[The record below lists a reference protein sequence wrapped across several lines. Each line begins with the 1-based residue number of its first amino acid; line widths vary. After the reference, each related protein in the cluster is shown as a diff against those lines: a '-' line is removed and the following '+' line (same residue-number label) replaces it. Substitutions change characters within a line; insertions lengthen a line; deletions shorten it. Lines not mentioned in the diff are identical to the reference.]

1 MTLVQDDILRELS
14 KKFNKDIRH
23 IKTVAYYPIRFAK
36 EIIENTLDDRPIR
49 IRYFGA
55 FTQKYISNKD
65 LIMSVRVKHLLNNLE
80 DVAIM
85 MATILDFIIPKISSA
100 RKIIEDIVK
109 TKDYEKLNLIWEEWK
124 LYKK

>member
-14 KKFNKDIRH
+14 KKFNKDVRH

-49 IRYFGA
+49 IRHFGV
-55 FTQKYISNKD
+55 FTQKYISDKD
-65 LIMSVRVKHLLNNLE
+65 FIMSVRVKHLLNNIE
-80 DVAIM
+80 NVAIM
-85 MATILDFIIPKISSA
+85 MATTMDFIIPKISSA
-100 RKIIEDIVK
+100 KRIIEDIVK

-124 LYKK
+124 LYNK